1 MWEKNSELLPTVH
14 ADLGPNSPARHVPR
28 PGIEPAL
35 SHLAA
40 WCPTYQVL
48 FTDCLFYVLWQGIDP
63 ATPAYWDDTVTTGV
77 PARAP
82 LSLDYWL
89 SSGRCPNLGWV
100 CPGKARRTLVENNSS
115 FGFCLQ
121 SLYGVFLSM
130 ASGSTSQAPLPR
142 NLLISALGLPEDQFW
157 RDEEVQIGSYK
168 IVTGM

>member
-1 MWEKNSELLPTVH
+1 MWERNSELLPTVH
-14 ADLGPNSPARHVPR
+14 ADWGPNSPARHVPR

-89 SSGRCPNLGWV
+89 SSGRHPNLGWV
-100 CPGKARRTLVENNSS
+100 CPGKARRTLVENGSC

-121 SLYGVFLSM
+121 SLSQGFPERDIGLYFSVPSAPKPTNLS
-130 ASGSTSQAPLPR
+130 TWF
-142 NLLISALGLPEDQFW
+142 NEDQFG